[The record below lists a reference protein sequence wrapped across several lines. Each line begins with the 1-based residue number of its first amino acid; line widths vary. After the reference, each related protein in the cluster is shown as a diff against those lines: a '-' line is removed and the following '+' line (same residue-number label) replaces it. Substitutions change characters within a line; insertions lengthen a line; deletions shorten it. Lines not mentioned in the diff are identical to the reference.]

1 MSMVSDLKSS
11 RELLANLTMREVKG
25 KYKRSLLG
33 QGWSLLNP
41 VATLAIYSLVF
52 GFVLRAE
59 PAAGDPSGLEIFAL
73 WLACALLPWN
83 FFNNTVQGGMAALV
97 GNANLI
103 QKVYFPRFTL
113 VVSSMLAS
121 AVNFGFELVVL
132 LIAVVFFGG
141 NPWIW
146 IPAILIM
153 VVILALFGLGIALAL
168 SIANV
173 YFRDTA
179 QFVGIFMQIWF
190 YATPIVYPPHLI
202 SDKQAELLARGN
214 HFPLVTLYELNPLER
229 FAAVFRNL
237 FYDNRWPAWGDLLY
251 CVAAAA
257 ISLGLGAWIFS
268 KFQGKIAEEL

>member
-1 MSMVSDLKSS
+1 MSSVRELLAS
-11 RELLANLTMREVKG
+11 RELLTNLTMREVKG

-52 GFVLRAE
+52 GFVLKAE
-59 PAAGDPSGLEIFAL
+59 PDPGNPSGLEVFAL

-121 AVNFGFELVVL
+121 MVNFGFEMIVL
-132 LIAVVFFGG
+132 LIAVVIFGG

-146 IPAILIM
+146 IPGVLIM
-153 VVILALFGLGIALAL
+153 MIVLAVFGVGIALAL
-168 SIANV
+168 SVANV
-173 YFRDTA
+173 YFRDTSEDHK
-179 QFVGIFMQIWF
+179 FC
-190 YATPIVYPPHLI
+190 HLYNARV
-202 SDKQAELLARGN
+202 KQDYSGGGTYSTEIYRSSVQDTMIGC
-214 HFPLVTLYELNPLER
+214 P
-229 FAAVFRNL
+229 AAV
-237 FYDNRWPAWGDLLY
+237 
-251 CVAAAA
+251 
-257 ISLGLGAWIFS
+257 
-268 KFQGKIAEEL
+268 K